1 MIEFKRAGDVMV
13 FECTAFKIEVA
24 GNGAE
29 HIELNRDAINTPSDF
44 FDNLTDAFKVLY
56 MMIEHKS
63 RQTRDQ
69 KATEI
74 NFKVNVDATEAEEA
88 ILPINGE
95 SSGSG
100 TPSRPFIKL
109 EGI

>member
-1 MIEFKRAGDVMV
+1 MIEFKRYGDVMV
-13 FECTAFKIEVA
+13 FECPGFKIEVA
-24 GNGAE
+24 GNGSE
-29 HIELNRDAINTPSDF
+29 RIELNRDAINTPSDF
-44 FDNLTDAFKVLY
+44 FEHIADAFKVLD
-56 MMIEHKS
+56 MMLEHKA

-74 NFKVNVDATEAEEA
+74 NFKVNVDTTEAEEA
-88 ILPINGE
+88 IRRLNEE
-95 SSGSG
+95 SSGSV